1 MEHRDNPYTPGA
13 GSRPPALTGRSLELG
28 RFDLLLERLENG
40 RSEQSQIVTGLRG
53 VGKTVLL
60 NSFLGTANDRGWVT
74 VETEVDSRTKLGP
87 LMSRLCRQAL
97 YRLDAPA
104 RWGDRAKRA
113 ARVLRSFTLTV
124 NPDGG
129 VTIGA
134 ENEVAAESGYGD
146 SGNLS
151 DDLTELFLALG
162 EAARERKRGVVFLV
176 DELQFLDRPDLE
188 ALILALHKC
197 NQRNLPVTLV
207 AAGLPQI
214 PKLAGEAKSY
224 SERLFHFPR
233 IGELAEDDARAALS
247 SPAADLGTAWLPE
260 ALNVAYEYTEGY
272 PYFLQELGS
281 AAWLIGVNDTITE
294 DDVRAAI
301 QVVEEKLDESFFR
314 VRVERCTDLELAY
327 LRAMAELGPGPQRSG
342 DIAVKL
348 GYTGSEQT
356 GPTRA
361 GLINKGLLYT
371 PTHGQAAFTVPQFD
385 KFLIRHM
392 DFEQWTPN
400 RRNGR
405 KKDRGGPENIRMT

>member
-13 GSRPPALTGRSLELG
+13 GSRPPALTGRTLELG

-40 RSEQSQIVTGLRG
+40 RSEQSQVVTGLRG

-60 NSFLGTANDRGWVT
+60 NSFLSTATDRGWVT
-74 VETEVDSRTKLGP
+74 VETEIDTRTSLGP
-87 LMSRLCRQAL
+87 LMARLCRQAL

-104 RWGDRAKRA
+104 RWGNRAAKA

-124 NPDGG
+124 NPEGAL
-129 VTIGA
+129 TIGA
-134 ENEVAAESGYGD
+134 NNEVPPESGYGD

-151 DDLTELFLALG
+151 DDLMELFLALG
-162 EAARERKRGVVFLV
+162 EAARERGRGVVFLV
-176 DELQFLDRPDLE
+176 DELQFLSRSDLE
-188 ALILALHKC
+188 SLILALHKC
-197 NQRNLPVTLV
+197 SQRNLPVTLV

-247 SPAADLGTAWLPE
+247 SPAADLGTTWTPG
-260 ALNVAYEYTEGY
+260 ALDIAYQYTEGY

-281 AAWLIGVNDTITE
+281 AAWLIGVDNTITE

-301 QVVEEKLDESFFR
+301 RIVEEKLDESFFR

-348 GYTGSEQT
+348 GYGGSEQT

-361 GLINKGLLYT
+361 GLISKGLLFT

-385 KFLIRHM
+385 RFLTRHM
-392 DFEQWTPN
+392 EFEQWTPN
-400 RRNGR
+400 RRKSR
-405 KKDRGGPENIRMT
+405 KKE